1 MLLNMIRP
9 EIDPTLRK
17 NKNGF
22 RTKRSTTGKMLTIQ
36 RILEGVKSKNIRA
49 TLLFI
54 DFSQNFDSINREKM
68 KDILIIYGIPTEI
81 VNSILILYRTQTLW

>member
-1 MLLNMIRP
+1 MLLNRIRS

-17 NKNGF
+17 NQNGF

-36 RILEGVKSKNIRA
+36 RILEGVKSKNLLA

-54 DFSQNFDSINREKM
+54 DFSQAFDSINREKM
-68 KDILIIYGIPTEI
+68 KDILIMVYPLK
-81 VNSILILYRTQTLW
+81 S